1 MIYKYCKNDHLVIF
15 TSNHIKRSLSEY
27 NDSIT
32 QSCSMCNEIVQLNLS
47 EQQIQ
52 HYVSQL

>member
-27 NDSIT
+27 NDSVT